1 MNYLK
6 TIGFAVLFA
15 ISFGISSTA
24 AEKSIRIAFMGAQTD
39 EDMHGSLVNITT
51 VLSEDFAPRPTPF
64 PVSNSH

>member
-39 EDMHGSLVNITT
+39 EDMHGSLVFKDYVEAT
-51 VLSEDFAPRPTPF
+51 
-64 PVSNSH
+64 SNGKIGVEI